1 MNRLFAL
8 LVALMLGH
16 AQAEPPRVL
25 VPEPDAHR
33 AISTAIGAV
42 AYQIEDL
49 DIPLDPVGPFTVV
62 VDLGG
67 QILHLDLGPSSVRAP
82 GFVVQVSDGR
92 GGLVSMAPPPSRTV
106 TGVVRETGDRVA
118 GSLLEHGLRVIILT
132 DTGTWSIGP
141 LNEILPA
148 PRARHFVVHSGDEF
162 DQGGTCPGGIPV
174 GGAFAPQAPRGGGG
188 FERGSIR
195 VIELRAEADFDLF
208 VRNAS
213 DVANTISD
221 IETVIQSFN
230 VIYERDVSLTASLLS
245 VLVRTTAEDDPYA
258 GITDSGDLLSAF
270 RNWWNTNQ
278 TALSRDLAHLF
289 TGKELD
295 GPTIGLAYL
304 AVVCNSSSFSYG
316 LSQTRYSLN
325 LSRRVGLTAHEI
337 AHNLSA
343 SHCNGADQ
351 CNIMCSTINGC
362 DGLGLPNFGPD
373 SIASITD
380 HVAGASC
387 LSPGEGQPLI
397 MPIIDHFPGTSFNTQ
412 TWATIN
418 GAVISTDA
426 TGEPSPP
433 YTALLPQSSELATD
447 VINMVGPFARP
458 VTVSFW
464 AQAFSVES
472 GEQLEVTYTPRDGA
486 TSVLYSVAPPPAG
499 ISTVGPV
506 RLVVPEGALGLDTAI
521 GFRATGNSANDLWFI
536 DAVRIEQAP
545 PPNLNLIE
553 VFAGMVIDQ
562 WVWPA
567 TSGAVINTGSP
578 NPPSAPFVL
587 NLDRSDWIQSRE
599 TPADGLL
606 ANQDVWVRLF
616 LQSNNVEANKSFRVR
631 YRQSNGQW
639 TTVWEH
645 KPRSTSRSSFK
656 PIAIPLPAEAEHDTL
671 AVRFEALGVDG
682 NDDWFLDNVSVT
694 SGSIHTLP
702 IADSFDDPD
711 EMIDPTS
718 WFPIEGAV
726 INQGAVGEPS
736 GTSSVNLDWQ
746 DRLTSRVVDLSTVP
760 GGDQLVLRLWLQHN
774 SVESGKALFFDYRRP
789 NGSWA
794 NAWSYTSSSSD
805 RVTVGLLTIPF
816 PAQALHAGAQI
827 RIRAEGADGSD
838 DWFIDDVILDTE
850 PRASVPI
857 MDSFPAAMLSPYVW
871 AADDNVAVN
880 SGALNEPSPP
890 FVMNLDRDEFAYTQL
905 INATAPGDGIVVRLW
920 LERNGVEAG
929 KSFFVEYTDANGAWP
944 DAEVFTS
951 TDTARTTYGFVN
963 VPLGPDAARDDLK
976 VRLRVNGSDGSDD
989 WFIDDFEVM
998 SFTGIV
1004 TPDTQSFLTTRLDPV
1019 FWNPVVGTPV
1029 INQGALNEPSPPLAL
1044 NLDSGEVL
1052 ETGRINGL
1060 TMSQAPT
1067 LSFWVQHNG
1076 VEPGE
1081 TLTVEWRDAALNWNL
1096 LTTLV
1101 SDSASRSPGEVVL
1114 LNLPQGAAHGQ
1125 LRFRFTV
1132 SGTEPNDDWFID
1144 DIFVGPKTT
1153 LAVPFAEDFESA
1165 QAEGLRNWSF
1175 VSGMV
1180 TQVASNEPSGVF
1192 SLRLTPGGQA
1202 ITLPMPLDGQSQ
1214 PLYAR
1219 FWGQHTG
1226 SIWQDSMILRYR
1238 DAQGVDQ
1245 VLGSLDAGDA
1255 NSGDF
1260 VMFEAELPPEAFHD
1274 AFSLELLMNP
1284 TSTGVF
1290 FVDDVQ
1296 VDDQQ
1301 LGPSCPPDLNGDG
1314 VLDFFDIQTFLNAY
1328 DAQDPIAD
1336 FNSDGI
1342 FDFFDVQ
1349 IYLGL
1354 FGAGCP

>member
-16 AQAEPPRVL
+16 AHAEPPRVL

-33 AISTAIGAV
+33 AISAAIGAV

-49 DIPLDPVGPFTVV
+49 GIPPDPVGPFTVKV
-62 VDLGG
+62 NLGG
-67 QILHLDLGPSSVRAP
+67 QIVHLDIGPSSVRAP

-92 GGLVSMAPPPSRTV
+92 GGIVNMAPPPSRTV
-106 TGVVRETGDRVA
+106 AGVVRETGDRVA
-118 GSLLEHGLRVIILT
+118 GSLLEHGLSVIILT

-141 LNEILPA
+141 VNEILPA
-148 PRARHFVVHSGDEF
+148 PRARHFVVHSDDEF
-162 DQGGTCPGGIPV
+162 DLGGTCPGGIPV
-174 GGAFAPQAPRGGGG
+174 GGVFAPQAPRGGGL
-188 FERGSIR
+188 ERETIR

-213 DVANTISD
+213 DVADTITD
-221 IETVIQSFN
+221 VETVIQSFN
-230 VIYERDVSLTASLLS
+230 VIYERDVHLTASLLS
-245 VLVRTTAEDDPYA
+245 VLVRTTAEDDPYS
-258 GITDSGDLLSAF
+258 GITDSGELLGAF

-278 TALSRDLAHLF
+278 SGLARDLTHLF

-337 AHNLSA
+337 GHNFSA
-343 SHCNGADQ
+343 SHCNGAAQ

-373 SIASITD
+373 AIASITD
-380 HVAGASC
+380 HVAGTSC
-387 LSPGEGQPLI
+387 LSPGEGQPLWL
-397 MPIIDHFPGTSFNTQ
+397 PVVDHFLNNSFDTSI
-412 TWATIN
+412 WSVID

-433 YTALLPQSSELATD
+433 FTASLSQTDELSTGE
-447 VINMVGPFARP
+447 IGLVGPFERP

-464 AQAFSVES
+464 AQAFGIES
-472 GEQLEVTYTPRDGA
+472 DDRLEVIYTPLDSA
-486 TSVLYSVAPPPAG
+486 TSIIRSIPPPPG
-499 ISTVGPV
+499 GYSTVGPV
-506 RLVVPEGALGLDTAI
+506 RLLLPAGAMGTNTSI
-521 GFRATGNSANDLWFI
+521 GFRGAGNNAGDLWYI
-536 DAVRIEQAP
+536 DGVRIEQAP
-545 PPNLNLIE
+545 EPTLNIIE
-553 VFAGMVIDQ
+553 IFSGTILDE

-567 TSGAVINTGSP
+567 DSGAAINAGSP
-578 NPPSAPFVL
+578 NPPSSPFVL
-587 NLDRSDWIQSRE
+587 NLDRSDWVESRI
-599 TPADGLL
+599 TPADTLL
-606 ANQDVWVRLF
+606 LTQDVWVRLF
-616 LQSNNVEANKSFRVR
+616 LQSNNVESNKSFRVR
-631 YRQSNGQW
+631 FRQSNGQW
-639 TTVWEH
+639 VTVWEH
-645 KPRSTSRSSFK
+645 KPSSTERSSFK
-656 PIAIPLPAEAEHDTL
+656 SIEIPLPDSAEHDTL

-682 NDDWFLDNVSVT
+682 NDDWFVDNVSIT
-694 SGSIHTLP
+694 LGAIHSLP
-702 IADSFDDPD
+702 IVDDFEDPD
-711 EMIDPTS
+711 EMIDPTN

-726 INQGAVGEPS
+726 INQGASGEPS

-746 DRLTSRVVDLSTVP
+746 DRLTSRVVDLSSVP
-760 GGDQLVLRLWLQHN
+760 GGKQLVLSLWLQHN
-774 SVESGKALFFDYRRP
+774 GVENGKTLYFDYRRS
-789 NGSWA
+789 NGSWG
-794 NAWSYTSSSSD
+794 NAWSYTSGSSS
-805 RVTVGLLTIPF
+805 RVTAGFLDIPF
-816 PAQALHAGAQI
+816 PSDALHSGSQI

-838 DWFIDDVILDTE
+838 DWFIDDVVLDTQ
-850 PRASVPI
+850 PKAALPI
-857 MDSFPAAMLSPYVW
+857 ADSFPNQVLNPLVW
-871 AADDNVAVN
+871 AADDNVAIN

-890 FVMNLDRDEFAYTQL
+890 FVMNLDRDEFAYTQE
-905 INATAPGDGIVVRLW
+905 INATAPGDGVVVRLW
-920 LERNGVEAG
+920 LERNGVEPG

-951 TDTARTTYGFVN
+951 TDTARTTYGVVN
-963 VPLGPDAARDDLK
+963 IPLGTDAARDDLK
-976 VRLRVNGSDGSDD
+976 VRLRVNGDLGSDD
-989 WFIDDFEVM
+989 WFVDDFQVM
-998 SFTGIV
+998 AFTGIV

-1081 TLTVEWRDAALNWNL
+1081 TLAIEWRDAASSWNL

-1101 SDSASRSPGEVVL
+1101 SDSASRSPGEVVVL
-1114 LNLPQGAAHGQ
+1114 DLPQGAAHGQ
-1125 LRFRFTV
+1125 LRLRFTV

-1144 DIFVGPKTT
+1144 DVFVGSKTT

-1165 QAEGLRNWSF
+1165 QADGLRNWSS

-1180 TQVASNEPSGVF
+1180 TQAASNEPSGIF
-1192 SLRLTPGGQA
+1192 SLRFTSGDQA
-1202 ITLPMPLDGQSQ
+1202 ITLPMPLGGQVQ

-1226 SIWQDSMILRYR
+1226 SIWQDAMILRYR
-1238 DAQGVDQ
+1238 DAQGDDQ
-1245 VLGSLDAGDA
+1245 VLGTLDAADA
-1255 NSGDF
+1255 DGGDF

-1274 AFSLELLMNP
+1274 AFTLELLMIP

-1314 VLDFFDIQTFLNAY
+1314 LLDFFDIQAFLNAY

-1336 FNSDGI
+1336 FNNDGL